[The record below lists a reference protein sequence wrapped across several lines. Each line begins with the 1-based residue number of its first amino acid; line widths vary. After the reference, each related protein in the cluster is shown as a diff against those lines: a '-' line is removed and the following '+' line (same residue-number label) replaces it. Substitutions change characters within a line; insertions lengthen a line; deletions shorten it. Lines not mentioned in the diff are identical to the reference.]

1 MDRLDQMRLF
11 ARVAERRSFSLAAQ
25 DLGVPPSTAT
35 DAVKQLEARLG
46 VKLLERTTR
55 HVAMTP
61 DGEGYY
67 RRCLAILDDVE
78 DAESAFGSAKPKG
91 VLRIDVQGRLARRFL
106 LPSLP
111 RFFAEYPGIELH
123 MTEGDRFVDLVREG
137 VDCVPRVGELAD
149 SEMIAR
155 RIALLPE
162 VTCAAPS
169 YVERFGLP
177 ESWDRLEGHRMIG
190 FHSSATGYVL
200 PLEFLVDGVVK
211 TVTLPSVLSVNAAES
226 YTAAAKLGLG
236 IIQVPRWGAEEAF
249 ADGSLMPLLEDTPPS
264 PSPVSL
270 LYPKS
275 RQLSPRV
282 RVFID
287 WVMAEFKS
295 SLRTP

>member
-25 DLGVPPSTAT
+25 DLGVPASTAT

-46 VKLLERTTR
+46 VRLLERTTR
-55 HVAMTP
+55 HVAMTA
-61 DGEGYY
+61 DGEAYY

-78 DAESAFGSAKPKG
+78 DAESAFSGAKPKG
-91 VLRIDVQGRLARRFL
+91 VLRVDVQGRLARRFL

-111 RFFAEYPGIELH
+111 RFFAEYPGLELH
-123 MTEGDRFVDLVREG
+123 MSEGDRFVDLLREG
-137 VDCVPRVGELAD
+137 VDCVLRVGELAD

-155 RIALLPE
+155 RVALLPE

-169 YVERFGLP
+169 YIERFGMP
-177 ESWDRLEGHRMIG
+177 EHWDRLQGHRMIG

-200 PLEFLVDGVVK
+200 PLEFQVDGTLK
-211 TVTLPSVLSVNAAES
+211 TATLPSVLSVNAAES
-226 YTAAAKLGLG
+226 YSAAAKLGLG

-249 ADGSLMPLLEDTPPS
+249 AEGSLVPLLEDTPPS

-275 RQLSPRV
+275 RQLTPRV
-282 RVFID
+282 RVFIE
-287 WVMAEFKS
+287 WVVREFKS
-295 SLRTP
+295 SLRTS

>member
-1 MDRLDQMRLF
+1 
-11 ARVAERRSFSLAAQ
+11 VAERRSFSLAAQ

-137 VDCVPRVGELAD
+137 VDCVLRVGELAD

>member
-11 ARVAERRSFSLAAQ
+11 ARVAERLSFSLAAQ

-46 VKLLERTTR
+46 VRLLERTTR
-55 HVAMTP
+55 HVSLTP

-78 DAESAFGSAKPKG
+78 DAESAFSGAKPKG
-91 VLRIDVQGRLARRFL
+91 VLRVDVQGRLARRFL

-111 RFFAEYPGIELH
+111 RFFAEYPGLKLH
-123 MTEGDRFVDLVREG
+123 MSEGDRFVDLVREG
-137 VDCVPRVGELAD
+137 VDCVLRVGELAD
-149 SEMIAR
+149 SDMIAR
-155 RIALLPE
+155 RVALLPE

-169 YVERFGLP
+169 YIDRFGMP
-177 ESWDRLEGHRMIG
+177 ERWDRLSGHRMIG
-190 FHSSATGYVL
+190 FHSSATGSVL
-200 PLEFLVDGVVK
+200 PLEFQVGGILK
-211 TVTLPSVLSVNAAES
+211 TVTLPSVISVSAAES
-226 YTAAAKLGLG
+226 YGAAAKLGLG
-236 IIQVPRWGAEEAF
+236 IIQVPRWGVEEAF
-249 ADGSLMPLLEDTPPS
+249 AEGSLVPLLEETPPS

-270 LYPKS
+270 LYPRS

-287 WVMAEFKS
+287 WVRKEFKS
-295 SLRTP
+295 DHSN

>member
-25 DLGVPPSTAT
+25 DLGVPASTAT

-46 VKLLERTTR
+46 VRLLERTTR
-55 HVAMTP
+55 HVAMTA
-61 DGEGYY
+61 DGEAYY

-78 DAESAFGSAKPKG
+78 DAESAFSGAKPKG
-91 VLRIDVQGRLARRFL
+91 VLRVDVQGRLARRFL

-111 RFFAEYPGIELH
+111 RFFAEYPGLELH
-123 MTEGDRFVDLVREG
+123 MSEGDRFVDLLREG
-137 VDCVPRVGELAD
+137 VDCVLRVGELAD

-155 RIALLPE
+155 RVALLPE

-169 YVERFGLP
+169 YIERFGMP
-177 ESWDRLEGHRMIG
+177 ERWDRLQGHRMIG

-200 PLEFLVDGVVK
+200 PLEFQVDGTLK
-211 TVTLPSVLSVNAAES
+211 TATLPSVLSVNAAES
-226 YTAAAKLGLG
+226 YSAAAKLGLG

-249 ADGSLMPLLEDTPPS
+249 AEGSLVPLLEDTPPS

-275 RQLSPRV
+275 RQLTPRV
-282 RVFID
+282 RVFIE
-287 WVMAEFKS
+287 WVVREFKS
-295 SLRTP
+295 SLRTS